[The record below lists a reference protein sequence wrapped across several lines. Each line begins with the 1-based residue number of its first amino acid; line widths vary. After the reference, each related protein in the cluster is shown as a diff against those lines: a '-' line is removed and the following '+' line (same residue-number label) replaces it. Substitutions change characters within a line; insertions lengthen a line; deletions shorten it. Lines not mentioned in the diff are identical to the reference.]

1 MAAKKP
7 PQIPGETPADAEQ
20 PTDTTLEPM
29 QAETPA
35 DAEQPTDTTL
45 EPMQAEAPAQPE
57 LPRAADI
64 DATKINRS
72 VLTQDGWVCPA

>member
-7 PQIPGETPADAEQ
+7 PQIPG
-20 PTDTTLEPM
+20 
-29 QAETPA
+29 ETPA